1 MKSPAPTI
9 TYTSLWDDVARTHL
23 PAMAELAD
31 LAARLEA
38 SGAGEDAMVAR
49 RAVLHGQS
57 MLNSIV
63 KMLQALDDTLGAPG
77 AE

>member
-23 PAMAELAD
+23 PVVTD
-31 LAARLEA
+31 LAGLASRLTER
-38 SGAGEDAMVAR
+38 GADEDALLVRSA
-49 RAVLHGQS
+49 ALHLQS
-57 MLNSIV
+57 LLNSIM
-63 KMLQALDDTLGAPG
+63 KMLQTLDETLGDVD